1 MVVALIPFAFQFAGV
16 AGADPSRPAELVVQP
31 VGLALLVAAATAG
44 VWLFGRLGVPN
55 PWVLGALAVTMAL
68 TASGA
73 HLSNLP
79 KAVSNAGQLCI
90 GVALGARFA
99 PAFLHRSPR
108 WLAAVAGGTVAMI
121 AVSALFAWAL
131 AKAAGLR
138 PADVV
143 LGNSPGGIA
152 EMAITA
158 AVLHLGVPT
167 VTAFHLL
174 RYVVVL
180 TCTGPL
186 YRWRFARG
194 R

>member
-1 MVVALIPFAFQFAGV
+1 
-16 AGADPSRPAELVVQP
+16 
-31 VGLALLVAAATAG
+31 
-44 VWLFGRLGVPN
+44 
-55 PWVLGALAVTMAL
+55 MAL
-68 TASGA
+68 TASGT
-73 HLSNLP
+73 HLSSLP
-79 KAVSNAGQLCI
+79 RWAASAGQLFI
-90 GVALGARFA
+90 GVALGTRFT
-99 PAFLHRSPR
+99 PAFLRRSPR

-121 AVSALFAWAL
+121 AASALFALAL
-131 AKAAGLR
+131 AALAGLPAAG
-138 PADVV
+138 VV

-180 TCTGPL
+180 TATGPI

-194 R
+194 AGGRAPG